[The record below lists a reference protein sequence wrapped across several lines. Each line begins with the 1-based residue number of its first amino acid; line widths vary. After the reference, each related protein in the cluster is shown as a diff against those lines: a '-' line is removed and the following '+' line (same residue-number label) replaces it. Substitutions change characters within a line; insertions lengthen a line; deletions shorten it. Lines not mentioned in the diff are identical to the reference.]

1 MKAYKVYSVI
11 ILLIVIISPFIIV
24 SSQSSEDV
32 IGTNSTITQLL
43 GEIVYLYDHGVNVSQ
58 LVNKLNYAVKL
69 EQEGNITASSLI
81 ISQLQENISALMP
94 SAESNYY
101 KIIALKII
109 EIILLLSIPVLTYV
123 FLPRIYLSI
132 WYRSRRKWLVKKK

>member
-69 EQEGNITASSLI
+69 
-81 ISQLQENISALMP
+81 
-94 SAESNYY
+94 
-101 KIIALKII
+101 
-109 EIILLLSIPVLTYV
+109 
-123 FLPRIYLSI
+123 
-132 WYRSRRKWLVKKK
+132 